1 MGQSSVYFFDRPAR
15 IWEETLPLG
24 NGRIGL
30 MPDGG
35 IDRES
40 WLLNSLGQIRRLL
53 FEGRNDEAQKLMYQ
67 TFVCSECS
75 VWKLSIIWLFDR
87 QFYLFGQLG
96 FGKELSATLGFG

>member
-40 WLLNSLGQIRRLL
+40 WL
-53 FEGRNDEAQKLMYQ
+53 
-67 TFVCSECS
+67 
-75 VWKLSIIWLFDR
+75 
-87 QFYLFGQLG
+87 
-96 FGKELSATLGFG
+96 